1 MRVGFVTLFPEMVLG
16 ALRHGVLG
24 RAAERGLVA
33 FATADPRDFVYD
45 RHRTVDDR
53 PFGGFDGMLIK
64 AEPVV
69 AAVRW
74 LRPVEGAAVV
84 FTDPTG
90 ERFDQRAAEELSR
103 RPEVVFVCGR
113 YEGIDDRARL
123 LVGTHAFSLGDF
135 VLTAGEIPALAMA
148 DAVVRLLPGVVGS
161 EGSLRQDSHRGGLL
175 SAPQYTRP
183 REVEGLA
190 VPEELLSG
198 DHRAAR
204 RWQRAQALRLTR
216 ERRPD
221 LFCRA
226 RLEKGDLDLLQ

>member
-24 RAAERGLVA
+24 RAAERGLVSYA
-33 FATADPRDFVYD
+33 AADPRDFVYD

-74 LRPVEGAAVV
+74 LRPPHGAAVV

-90 ERFDQRAAEELSR
+90 DRFDQRAAEELSR

-123 LVGTHAFSLGDF
+123 LVGTHTFSLGDF
-135 VLTAGEIPALAMA
+135 VLTGGEIPALAMA

-161 EGSLRQDSHRGGLL
+161 EGSLRQDSHQDGLL

-183 REVEGLA
+183 REIEGLA
-190 VPEELLSG
+190 VPDELLSG
-198 DHRAAR
+198 DHRAAK